1 MGRRHRAGTVGIS
14 DRRRSA
20 PQRAIA
26 DDAGGRSGTIRLSQ
40 CNPSRACVNGSFD
53 RSYQYRSGLLLLQTS
68 SSRSDRMGDAGGEG
82 GESIYRAKTGLIF
95 ESAADNSSIL
105 SIDLGLLIGL
115 LVMGRLLDPLL
126 ARDRILFGSTAG
138 SLLVIYALWRWHDT
152 LSTFAFSVQTLWEY
166 FFFAF
171 EALAIVYTLMSI
183 VILFRNIDRSG
194 QADAAQNRMEREGDF
209 PPVDIFICTY
219 DEPLEILEKSI
230 LTALA
235 LDYPDATVWVL
246 DDTRRKWLREYCEA
260 AGARYIT
267 RDNKRHAKAGNL
279 NNGLAVTARETNAPL
294 ILVLDADFSPR
305 PDFLKRTAG
314 LLSDPEAAVIQTPQF
329 YYNPDPIQ
337 HNLLAGQSW
346 VDDQRFFFDIFQPAK
361 DAWGCAFCVGT
372 SFMVRRDRLAEIG
385 GFPNEAISEDINLTY
400 TMLRHGYKTWW
411 LNERLSIGLSAEGIP
426 EYITQRA
433 RWCLGTIQVALLRNG
448 PLFGSGFTSVQRWH
462 YLHGVLN
469 WLCKPFIL
477 LLLVAPP
484 IYWFAGIPAFEADYL
499 AFLRYGVPALLSQI
513 IYMGW
518 ISRSRTLPFFMEAT
532 HAMTAFAISATLL
545 SAIVKPFGRPFKVTD
560 KGGDRSSP
568 RVHWKLASVFGL
580 ISLSS
585 AVSIVWAFV
594 SPYAASEISS
604 LDYFNLLWAGI
615 AMLIAFIAFLV
626 CFELPR
632 GEALFAVDEAAKL
645 ALDDHVVSGRVTGLS
660 TSSAQMSFAGNFPAH
675 PHDRTVQLYL
685 DALGWIEA
693 EVSSSSEAAVGLR
706 LRPTFAQHKQL
717 VVTLFGSSSSN
728 VADTASMRGAIFGT
742 ISRGFRGK

>member
-1 MGRRHRAGTVGIS
+1 MGNAVG
-14 DRRRSA
+14 D
-20 PQRAIA
+20 
-26 DDAGGRSGTIRLSQ
+26 G
-40 CNPSRACVNGSFD
+40 V
-53 RSYQYRSGLLLLQTS
+53 
-68 SSRSDRMGDAGGEG
+68 
-82 GESIYRAKTGLIF
+82 ESIHRQKGGLMF

-138 SLLVIYALWRWHDT
+138 SLLMIYALWRWHDT
-152 LSTFAFSVQTLWEY
+152 LPTFAFTAQNLWEY

-171 EALAIVYTLMSI
+171 EALAIVYTMMSI

-194 QADAAQNRMEREGDF
+194 QADAARDKMERECEF

-246 DDTRRKWLREYCEA
+246 DDTGRAWLREYCAA

-267 RDNKRHAKAGNL
+267 RDNNRHAKAGNL
-279 NNGLAVTARETNAPL
+279 NNGLAVTAQETNAPV
-294 ILVLDADFSPR
+294 ILVLDADFAPR
-305 PDFLKRTAG
+305 CDFLKRTVG
-314 LLSDPEAAVIQTPQF
+314 LLSNPGVAVVQTPQF

-337 HNLLAGQSW
+337 HNLLAAQSW

-372 SFMVRRDRLAEIG
+372 SFVVRRDRLTEIG
-385 GFPNEAISEDINLTY
+385 GFPNQAISEDINLTY
-400 TMLRHGYKTWW
+400 TMLTKGYETWW

-433 RWCLGTIQVALLRNG
+433 RWCLGTIQVALLREG
-448 PLFGSGFTSVQRWH
+448 PLFGSGFTFTQRWH

-469 WLCKPFIL
+469 WLCKPFMAL
-477 LLLVAPP
+477 LLIAPP
-484 IYWFAGIPAFEADYL
+484 IYWFAGIPAFETDYL
-499 AFLRYGVPALLSQI
+499 SFLRYGVPALLGQM

-518 ISRSRTLPFFMEAT
+518 ISRSRTLPLFMEAT
-532 HAMTAFAISATLL
+532 HAVTAFAITATLL
-545 SAIVKPFGRPFKVTD
+545 SAVVKPFGRPFKITD
-560 KGGDRSSP
+560 KGGDRSAP

-585 AVSIVWAFV
+585 AASIVWAFV

-632 GEALFAVDEAAKL
+632 GDALFVVDEAAQL
-645 ALDDHVVSGRVTGLS
+645 ALDDNVISGHVTGLS
-660 TSSAQMSFAGNFPAH
+660 TSSAQMSFAQSLPARLS
-675 PHDRTVQLYL
+675 DQTVRLYL
-685 DALGWIEA
+685 NTLGWIEA
-693 EVSSSSEAAVGLR
+693 EVSSCSKAVIGLR

-717 VVTLFGSSSSN
+717 VVTLFGSPSSN
-728 VADTASMRGAIFGT
+728 VADTARMRGTIFGT

>member
-1 MGRRHRAGTVGIS
+1 MGN
-14 DRRRSA
+14 
-20 PQRAIA
+20 
-26 DDAGGRSGTIRLSQ
+26 AGGDDVESIHRQ
-40 CNPSRACVNGSFD
+40 
-53 RSYQYRSGLLLLQTS
+53 
-68 SSRSDRMGDAGGEG
+68 EG
-82 GESIYRAKTGLIF
+82 GLMF

-105 SIDLGLLIGL
+105 SIDLGLLLGL
-115 LVMGRLLDPLL
+115 LVMGRLLDPLQ

-138 SLLVIYALWRWHDT
+138 SLLMMYALWRWHDT
-152 LSTFAFSVQTLWEY
+152 LPTFTSSVQALWEY

-171 EALAIVYTLMSI
+171 EAIAIAYTMMSI
-183 VILFRNIDRSG
+183 VILFRSIDRSG

-246 DDTRRKWLREYCEA
+246 DDTRRKWLGEYCA
-260 AGARYIT
+260 AVGARYVT
-267 RDNKRHAKAGNL
+267 RDNNRDAKAGNL
-279 NNGLAVTARETNAPL
+279 NNGLAVTAAQTNAPI
-294 ILVLDADFSPR
+294 ILVLDADFAPR
-305 PDFLKRTAG
+305 RDFLKRTVG
-314 LLSDPEAAVIQTPQF
+314 LLSNPDAAVVQTPQF

-337 HNLLAGQSW
+337 HNLLAAQSW

-372 SFMVRRDRLAEIG
+372 SFVVRRDRLNEIG
-385 GFPNEAISEDINLTY
+385 GFPSQAISEDINLTY
-400 TMLRHGYKTWW
+400 TMLAKGYETWW
-411 LNERLSIGLSAEGIP
+411 LNEKLSIGLSAEGIP

-433 RWCLGTIQVALLRNG
+433 RWCLGTIQVALLRDG
-448 PLFGSGFTSVQRWH
+448 PLFGSGFTFTQRWH

-469 WLCKPFIL
+469 WLCKPFLVL
-477 LLLVAPP
+477 LLIAPP
-484 IYWFAGIPAFEADYL
+484 IYWFAGMPAFETDYL
-499 AFLRYGVPALLSQI
+499 SFLRYGMPALLGQI
-513 IYMGW
+513 IYMAW

-532 HAMTAFAISATLL
+532 HAVTAFAVTATLL
-545 SAIVKPFGRPFKVTD
+545 SAVVKPFGRPFKITD
-560 KGGDRSSP
+560 KGGDRSAP
-568 RVHWKLASVFGL
+568 RTHWKLASVFGL

-585 AVSIVWAFV
+585 ALSIVWAFV

-604 LDYFNLLWAGI
+604 LDFFNLIWAGI

-645 ALDDHVVSGRVTGLS
+645 ALDDHVITGHVTGLS
-660 TSSAQMSFAGNFPAH
+660 TSSAQISFARNLPARLSNQ
-675 PHDRTVQLYL
+675 PVRLYL

-693 EVSSSSEAAVGLR
+693 EVSGSSKAAIRLR

-717 VVTLFGSSSSN
+717 VVRLFGSPSSN
-728 VADTASMRGAIFGT
+728 VADTASMRGVIFGT

>member
-1 MGRRHRAGTVGIS
+1 M
-14 DRRRSA
+14 
-20 PQRAIA
+20 
-26 DDAGGRSGTIRLSQ
+26 
-40 CNPSRACVNGSFD
+40 
-53 RSYQYRSGLLLLQTS
+53 
-68 SSRSDRMGDAGGEG
+68 
-82 GESIYRAKTGLIF
+82 F
-95 ESAADNSSIL
+95 ESAADNYSIL

-138 SLLVIYALWRWHDT
+138 TFLVIYALWRWHDT
-152 LSTFAFSVQTLWEY
+152 LPAFTFSAQTSWQY

-171 EALAIVYTLMSI
+171 EALAIVYTMMSI
-183 VILFRNIDRSG
+183 IILFRNIDRSG
-194 QADAAQNRMEREGDF
+194 QADAAQERMEREGAF
-209 PPVDIFICTY
+209 PPVDVFICTY
-219 DEPLEILEKSI
+219 DEPIEILEKSI

-235 LDYPDATVWVL
+235 LDYPDFTVWVL
-246 DDTRRKWLREYCEA
+246 DDTRRGWLREYCAA
-260 AGARYIT
+260 AGARYVT
-267 RDNKRHAKAGNL
+267 RDNNRDAKAGNL
-279 NNGLAVTARETNAPL
+279 NNGLAVTAGETNAPV
-294 ILVLDADFSPR
+294 ILVLDADFAPR
-305 PDFLKRTAG
+305 RDFLKRTVG
-314 LLSDPEAAVIQTPQF
+314 LLTNPGVAVVQTPQF

-337 HNLLAGQSW
+337 HNLLATQSW

-372 SFMVRRDRLAEIG
+372 SFVVRRDRLAEIG
-385 GFPNEAISEDINLTY
+385 GFPSQAISEDINLTY
-400 TMLRHGYKTWW
+400 TMLAKGNETWW

-433 RWCLGTIQVALLRNG
+433 RWCLGTIQVALLRQG
-448 PLFGSGFTSVQRWH
+448 PLFGSGFTFTQRWH

-469 WLCKPFIL
+469 WLCKPFMV

-499 AFLRYGVPALLSQI
+499 SFLRYGVPALFGQM
-513 IYMGW
+513 IYMAW

-532 HAMTAFAISATLL
+532 HAVTAFAITATLL
-545 SAIVKPFGRPFKVTD
+545 SAVVKPFGRPFKITD
-560 KGGDRSSP
+560 KGGDRSAP
-568 RVHWKLASVFGL
+568 RTHWKLAAVFGL

-604 LDYFNLLWAGI
+604 LDFFNLLWAGI
-615 AMLIAFIAFLV
+615 AMLISFVAFLV

-632 GEALFAVDEAAKL
+632 GDALFAVVASAQL
-645 ALDDHVVSGRVTGLS
+645 ALDDCVISGHVTGLS
-660 TSSAQMSFAGNFPAH
+660 TSTAQMSCAQTLPVRLSNQ
-675 PHDRTVQLYL
+675 TVQLYL

-693 EVSSSSEAAVGLR
+693 EVSSCSDAVIGLR

-728 VADTASMRGAIFGT
+728 VADTASMRGAIVGT

>member
-1 MGRRHRAGTVGIS
+1 M
-14 DRRRSA
+14 
-20 PQRAIA
+20 
-26 DDAGGRSGTIRLSQ
+26 
-40 CNPSRACVNGSFD
+40 
-53 RSYQYRSGLLLLQTS
+53 
-68 SSRSDRMGDAGGEG
+68 
-82 GESIYRAKTGLIF
+82 F

-105 SIDLGLLIGL
+105 SIDLGLLLGL
-115 LVMGRLLDPLL
+115 LVMGRLLDPLQ

-138 SLLVIYALWRWHDT
+138 ALLMMYAVWRWRDT
-152 LSTFAFSVQTLWEY
+152 LPAFAFSVQNLWEY

-171 EALAIVYTLMSI
+171 EALAIAYTMMSI
-183 VILFRNIDRSG
+183 VILFRSIDRSG

-246 DDTRRKWLREYCEA
+246 DDTRRQWLREYCA
-260 AGARYIT
+260 AVGARYVT
-267 RDNKRHAKAGNL
+267 RDNNRDAKAGNL
-279 NNGLAVTARETNAPL
+279 NNGLAVTAGQTNAPV
-294 ILVLDADFSPR
+294 ILVLDADFAPR
-305 PDFLKRTAG
+305 PDFLRRTVG
-314 LLSDPEAAVIQTPQF
+314 LLSNPDVAVVQTPQF

-337 HNLLAGQSW
+337 HNLLAAQSW

-372 SFMVRRDRLAEIG
+372 SFIVRRDRLNEIG
-385 GFPNEAISEDINLTY
+385 GFPSKAISEDINLTY
-400 TMLRHGYKTWW
+400 TMLAKGYETWW
-411 LNERLSIGLSAEGIP
+411 LNEKLSIGLSAEGIP

-433 RWCLGTIQVALLRNG
+433 RWCLGTIQVALLRQG
-448 PLFGSGFTSVQRWH
+448 PLFGSGFTFTQRWH

-469 WLCKPFIL
+469 WLCKPFLVL
-477 LLLVAPP
+477 LLIAPP
-484 IYWFAGIPAFEADYL
+484 IYWFAGMPAFETDYL
-499 AFLRYGVPALLSQI
+499 SFLRYGVPALVGQI

-518 ISRSRTLPFFMEAT
+518 VSRSRTLPFFMEAT
-532 HAMTAFAISATLL
+532 HAVTAFAVTATLL
-545 SAIVKPFGRPFKVTD
+545 SAVVKPFGRPFKITD
-560 KGGDRSSP
+560 KGGDRSAP
-568 RVHWKLASVFGL
+568 RTHWKLASVFGL

-585 AVSIVWAFV
+585 ALSIVWAFV

-604 LDYFNLLWAGI
+604 LDFFNLLWAGI

-632 GEALFAVDEAAKL
+632 SETLFSVDEAAKL
-645 ALDDHVVSGRVTGLS
+645 ALDDHVTTGRVTGLS
-660 TSSAQMSFAGNFPAH
+660 TSSAQISLGRIFPARGSH
-675 PHDRTVQLYL
+675 QTVRLYL

-693 EVSSSSEAAVGLR
+693 EVSGSSKTVIRLR

-717 VVTLFGSSSSN
+717 VVRLFGSSSSN
-728 VADTASMRGAIFGT
+728 IADTASMRGIIFGT

>member
-1 MGRRHRAGTVGIS
+1 MGNAGC
-14 DRRRSA
+14 
-20 PQRAIA
+20 
-26 DDAGGRSGTIRLSQ
+26 AG
-40 CNPSRACVNGSFD
+40 V
-53 RSYQYRSGLLLLQTS
+53 
-68 SSRSDRMGDAGGEG
+68 
-82 GESIYRAKTGLIF
+82 ESIHRQKGGLMF
-95 ESAADNSSIL
+95 ETAADNSSIL

-138 SLLVIYALWRWHDT
+138 SLLMIYALWRWHDT
-152 LSTFAFSVQTLWEY
+152 LPTFAFSVQTLWQY

-171 EALAIVYTLMSI
+171 EALAIVYTMMSI

-194 QADAAQNRMEREGDF
+194 QANAAQDRMEREGDF

-235 LDYPDATVWVL
+235 LDYPDFTVWVL
-246 DDTRRKWLREYCEA
+246 DDTRRGWLREYCAA
-260 AGARYIT
+260 AGARYVT
-267 RDNKRHAKAGNL
+267 RDNNRDAKAGNL
-279 NNGLAVTARETNAPL
+279 NNGLAVTARETNAPV
-294 ILVLDADFSPR
+294 ILVLDADFAPR
-305 PDFLKRTAG
+305 RDFLKRTVG
-314 LLSDPEAAVIQTPQF
+314 LLSNPEVAVVQTPQF

-337 HNLLAGQSW
+337 HNLLAAQSW

-372 SFMVRRDRLAEIG
+372 SFVVRRDRLAEIG
-385 GFPNEAISEDINLTY
+385 GFPNQAVSEDINLTY
-400 TMLRHGYKTWW
+400 TMLAMGYETWW

-433 RWCLGTIQVALLRNG
+433 RWCLGTIQVALLREG
-448 PLFGSGFTSVQRWH
+448 PLFGSGFTFTQRWH

-469 WLCKPFIL
+469 WLCKPFMAL
-477 LLLVAPP
+477 LLIAPP
-484 IYWFAGIPAFEADYL
+484 IYWFAGIPAFETDYL
-499 AFLRYGVPALLSQI
+499 SFLRYGVPALLGQM
-513 IYMGW
+513 IYMAW

-532 HAMTAFAISATLL
+532 HAVAAFAITATLL
-545 SAIVKPFGRPFKVTD
+545 SAVVKPFGRPFKITD
-560 KGGDRSSP
+560 KGGDRSAP
-568 RVHWKLASVFGL
+568 RVHWKLASIFGV

-585 AVSIVWAFV
+585 AASIVWAFV

-632 GEALFAVDEAAKL
+632 GEALFAVDEAAQL
-645 ALDDHVVSGRVTGLS
+645 ALDDNVISGHVTGLS
-660 TSSAQMSFAGNFPAH
+660 TSSAQMSFPQTLPA
-675 PHDRTVQLYL
+675 RLSNQTVRLYL

-693 EVSSSSEAAVGLR
+693 EVSSCSKAAIGLR

-728 VADTASMRGAIFGT
+728 VADTARMRGAIFGT